1 MKDTIMQVTQPVS
14 LGVGSAVFMGIQLD
28 EWVLI
33 GTLFLII
40 LNSVWGLTRVYDRF
54 FNKVN

>member
-1 MKDTIMQVTQPVS
+1 MQVTQPVS